1 MKDIAIAS
9 AASAWIEI
17 KKVEIK
23 IEIKKMTNKAGGTIY
38 PLT

>member
-1 MKDIAIAS
+1 MKEIAIAS

-23 IEIKKMTNKAGGTIY
+23 IEIRKMTNKAVGAI
-38 PLT
+38 